1 MKKNKTTFVLLAA
14 LISNV
19 AFSGQ
24 YDVDKMHSVSNIVLG
39 IDPTARGDRFELIK
53 NNPLSPDMLHS
64 TNVIT
69 GAAVAGAIGS
79 NPVSVSGAGIA
90 NKVTVGLD
98 LLSILGSK
106 KEKVYAD
113 SKTQGQLFGK
123 VYLKGNFDTDAEAT
137 KAAMLELST
146 RIGAATKEAF
156 NVEPDY
162 DYSLVD
168 KQIDKLAK
176 DVKKDVKVISI
187 VSSNLDENNRFFARI
202 TMHRLAKPAFKNT
215 QLQFDYSYENAEPYE
230 LTIGFFMFTKGKVV
244 SATKD
249 FVQDETYNKIFA
261 KITEGGDIVLFTP
274 NLKNTYYDGNHY
286 VEESIVK
293 G

>member
-1 MKKNKTTFVLLAA
+1 MRKNKITFVLLAA
-14 LISNV
+14 FFSSV

-24 YDVDKMHSVSNIVLG
+24 YDIDKMHSVSNVSLG
-39 IDPTARGDRFELIK
+39 IDPAARGDRFELIK
-53 NNPLSPDMLHS
+53 NNPLSPDMLHD

-69 GAAVAGAIGS
+69 GAAVAGALGN

-98 LLSILGSK
+98 LLSIIGSK
-106 KEKVYAD
+106 KEKLYAD

-123 VYLKGNFDTDAEAT
+123 VYLKGNFETDAEAT
-137 KAAMLELST
+137 KAAMVELST
-146 RIGAATKEAF
+146 RVGAATKEAF
-156 NVEPDY
+156 NVEPDF

-176 DVKKDVKVISI
+176 DAKKDVKVISV

-202 TMHRLAKPAFKNT
+202 TMHRLVKPDFKNT
-215 QLQFDYSYENAEPYE
+215 QLQFDYSYENVQPYE
-230 LTIGFFMFTKGKVV
+230 LTIGFFMFSKGKVV

-261 KITEGGDIVLFTP
+261 KITEGGDVVLFTP

-286 VEESIVK
+286 VEDPSVK
-293 G
+293 S